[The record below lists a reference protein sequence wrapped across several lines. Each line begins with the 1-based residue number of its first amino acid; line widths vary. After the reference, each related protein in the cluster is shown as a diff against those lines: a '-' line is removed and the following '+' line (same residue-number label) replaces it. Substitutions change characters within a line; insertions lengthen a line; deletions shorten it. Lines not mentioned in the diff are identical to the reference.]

1 MMKNANYDEESDN
14 NYEEE
19 SNKESDNNYEEES
32 NKESYDEYDKES
44 YEESYEESDEKSE
57 DEKSEDEKSE
67 EEYEDE
73 LNYKKQILKSFY
85 NYLEVV
91 IKSIDDKKHNKKI
104 INKLYYIID
113 KYYKNNYNKESQITF
128 KKKENNIFESFINK
142 TIDINKRLIKAEDNT
157 NSILILNN
165 FITKTLIY

>member
-1 MMKNANYDEESDN
+1 MINSD
-14 NYEEE
+14 YEEE
-19 SNKESDNNYEEES
+19 SDDNYDKESDDNYDKENNKESDEECDEESYEEC
-32 NKESYDEYDKES
+32 D
-44 YEESYEESDEKSE
+44 EESYEESDKEI
-57 DEKSEDEKSE
+57 
-67 EEYEDE
+67 EYEDE
-73 LNYKKQILKSFY
+73 LNYKKQILKSFH

-113 KYYKNNYNKESQITF
+113 KYYKDNYDKENHVTL
-128 KKKENNIFESFINK
+128 KKKESNIFESFINK

>member
-1 MMKNANYDEESDN
+1 MMRNANYDEESDN

-19 SNKESDNNYEEES
+19 SD
-32 NKESYDEYDKES
+32 KESYDECDKES
-44 YEESYEESDEKSE
+44 YEASYEESNDESYEEI
-57 DEKSEDEKSE
+57 
-67 EEYEDE
+67 EYEDE
-73 LNYKKQILKSFY
+73 LNYKKQLLKSFY

-113 KYYKNNYNKESQITF
+113 KYYKNNYDKESHESHKNKEN
-128 KKKENNIFESFINK
+128 KENNIFESFINK
-142 TIDINKRLIKAEDNT
+142 TIDINKRLIKAEDNS

-165 FITKTLIY
+165 FIIKTLIY

>member
-1 MMKNANYDEESDN
+1 MRNANYDEESDN

-19 SNKESDNNYEEES
+19 SYEASYDECDEES
-32 NKESYDEYDKES
+32 N
-44 YEESYEESDEKSE
+44 EEI
-57 DEKSEDEKSE
+57 
-67 EEYEDE
+67 EYEDE
-73 LNYKKQILKSFY
+73 LNYKKQLLKSFY

-113 KYYKNNYNKESQITF
+113 KYYKNNYDKESHESHKNKENKENKEN
-128 KKKENNIFESFINK
+128 KKNNIFESFINK
-142 TIDINKRLIKAEDNT
+142 NIDINKRLIKAEDNS

-165 FITKTLIY
+165 FIIKTLIY

>member
-1 MMKNANYDEESDN
+1 MINSDYEDESDDN
-14 NYEEE
+14 YEDESNDNYEEE
-19 SNKESDNNYEEES
+19 SDDN
-32 NKESYDEYDKES
+32 
-44 YEESYEESDEKSE
+44 YEESDKESDKES
-57 DEKSEDEKSE
+57 DEKSE

-113 KYYKNNYNKESQITF
+113 KYYKDNYDKEIKVTL
-128 KKKENNIFESFINK
+128 KKKESNIFESFINK